1 MSIKRHLGRYL
12 SDKVFLQLQYA
23 RLMKKRLN
31 LKNPKTF
38 TEKLQWLKLYDR
50 RPEYKTMVDKY
61 KVRDHIAGLIGN
73 EYLIPLLGVWDHPQE
88 IDFKELP
95 DQFVLKCTH
104 NSGTGLS
111 VCKDKSKL
119 DIQAVRKEL
128 ERGLKEDYYW
138 LGREWPYKDV
148 PRKVIAEKYMTDES
162 GVELKDYKINCFNGR
177 PVFIQVMSGRS
188 KEMFYLDH
196 YDPNWQIINIQRK
209 DKKSNPQPVSK
220 PKQLQEML
228 EIAAILSSN
237 LPYARIDLYIAEDK
251 VYFGEITL
259 YPVSGF
265 IQFADL
271 KTDLELGKLIHLI
284 SGQG

>member
-1 MSIKRHLGRYL
+1 MSIKRRLGKYL

-61 KVRDHIAGLIGN
+61 KVRDYIAGLIGK
-73 EYLIPLLGVWDHPQE
+73 EYLIPLLGVWNHPQE
-88 IDFKELP
+88 IDFKGLP

-128 ERGLKEDYYW
+128 ERGLKEDYYL

-148 PRKVIAEKYMTDES
+148 PRKIIAEKYMTDES

-209 DKKSNPQPVSK
+209 DKKNNPQPVSK

-228 EIAAILSSN
+228 EIAEILSRN

-251 VYFGEITL
+251 VFFGEITL